1 MGANLMQLPHT
12 PKSPPQ
18 HLKIVSDSQDTLKL
32 VTANY
37 EYRLTE
43 PDHVQRITQIAQKQ
57 TRGSSVDWQDA
68 LQAAQLKLLMT
79 VRAGKFISGNEQD
92 FDHWATTVAKFEI
105 IDLVRKAKRQSWE
118 STDRL
123 FTDSLAVIDTIVD
136 SIDELMVIE
145 RADLLSLV
153 RATVMKL
160 DALYPERC
168 YQRLWL
174 SKVQEQTQLE
184 IAQELGLT
192 QSAISKRWQELMSR
206 LAIEL
211 NLIPEHVAVG
221 LSSRKRSDQQW

>member
-1 MGANLMQLPHT
+1 MQLPYT

-18 HLKIVSDSQDTLKL
+18 HLKIVSTPQDTIKL
-32 VTANY
+32 VTVNY

-57 TRGSSVDWQDA
+57 TRGSNVDWQDA

-79 VRAGKFISGNEQD
+79 VRASKFISGNEQD
-92 FDHWATTVAKFEI
+92 FDHWATMVAKFEI

-123 FTDSLAVIDTIVD
+123 FTDNLAVIDTIVD
-136 SIDELMVIE
+136 SIDELMAIE

-160 DALYPERC
+160 DALYPERR

-211 NLIPEHVAVG
+211 NLIPENVAVD
-221 LSSRKRSDQQW
+221 LSSRERSNQQW